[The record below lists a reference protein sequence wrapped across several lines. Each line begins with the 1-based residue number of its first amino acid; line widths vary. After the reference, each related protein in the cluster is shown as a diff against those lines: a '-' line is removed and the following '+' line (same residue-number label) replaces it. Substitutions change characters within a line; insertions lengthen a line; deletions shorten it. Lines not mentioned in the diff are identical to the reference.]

1 MVAISGSRKQ
11 NDSVKRRPEDKLTE
25 KLNMLETHIL
35 RIEANQPLIEEELK
49 SMIDSKGCLSP
60 RLSNTG
66 RSPRPSIG
74 LDQL

>member
-1 MVAISGSRKQ
+1 M
-11 NDSVKRRPEDKLTE
+11 TE
-25 KLNMLETHIL
+25 KLDMLETHIL

-49 SMIDSKGCLSP
+49 SMIDAKGFLSP